1 MTNTSLLSS
10 SVRDVN
16 SMPTA
21 VDTISKSTV
30 RSWRKQIPFSSKQET
45 NVSGLEGYRKSLE
58 MEEFQAMQQNLYPN
72 QEDSVLLQVINRP
85 KISELAGVLG

>member
-1 MTNTSLLSS
+1 MTNTSLLSC

-21 VDTISKSTV
+21 VDTI
-30 RSWRKQIPFSSKQET
+30 SSKQET

-58 MEEFQAMQQNLYPN
+58 MEEFRAMQQNLYPN